1 MGLSVTN
8 LCCSCPSNESPITV
22 GVLTAGD
29 CGTDGVVA
37 VVHGVVD
44 ADGVDADCGVVGV
57 AVAVVGVVAVEI
69 VGGVVSA
76 GFVPDK
82 YSLTF
87 D

>member
-22 GVLTAGD
+22 GVPTAGD
-29 CGTDGVVA
+29 CGTN
-37 VVHGVVD
+37 
-44 ADGVDADCGVVGV
+44 GVDADCGVVDV

-82 YSLTF
+82 DSLTF